1 MANESTH
8 LVLLVEDNL
17 DHAELVMRSLAEHR
31 LPMKVTHLRDGQAA
45 LDYLAARGVLGTVAV
60 TADTVTVTVTTTAR
74 LQLLRV
80 VGGDTVSFDATATA
94 QAIKVATP

>member
-31 LPMKVTHLRDGQAA
+31 LAHEGHP
-45 LDYLAARGVLGTVAV
+45 
-60 TADTVTVTVTTTAR
+60 
-74 LQLLRV
+74 
-80 VGGDTVSFDATATA
+80 
-94 QAIKVATP
+94 PP